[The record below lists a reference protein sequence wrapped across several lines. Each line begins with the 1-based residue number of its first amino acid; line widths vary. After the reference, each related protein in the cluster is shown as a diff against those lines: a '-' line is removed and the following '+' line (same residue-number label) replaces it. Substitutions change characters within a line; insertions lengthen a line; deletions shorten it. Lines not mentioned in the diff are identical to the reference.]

1 MEILE
6 TSKYGIMSSANGDSF
21 ISSHPIWM
29 TFFFFFGLI
38 SMVRTSN
45 TMLNIII
52 FIFDCATPAFFLVVS
67 SGGYSLVEVCRL
79 LIAVTSLV
87 AEHSL

>member
-1 MEILE
+1 
-6 TSKYGIMSSANGDSF
+6 MSFANGGSF

-29 TFFFFFGLI
+29 TFFFSCLI

-45 TMLNIII
+45 TVLNIII
-52 FIFDCATPAFFLVVS
+52 FIFDCAMPAFFLVVS
-67 SGGYSLVEVCRL
+67 GGGCSPVEVCRL

-87 AEHSL
+87 AGHRL